1 MRRLSPAERRLWRAF
16 PTGAWVDLREGD
28 KELDDPAQAGRWGR
42 EREVRAEVI
51 AALLLGAVERT
62 PGQVPG
68 VRLAGAR
75 VTGVLDLSDA
85 AIDATLY
92 LLNCHLAET
101 VDLTD
106 ATTRGV
112 RLRGCELAR
121 FRGSRMRVDG
131 LFELDG
137 STVRAGVRLDNAR
150 VEGQCRLSRAVL
162 TAPPRRTTTS
172 ESAFGDVREP
182 EGNAGNTMHEWAL
195 WAGGLS
201 VGGGTFLRGL
211 RADGA
216 LRLIGG
222 DFPGGLYLE
231 GAHVGA
237 VNADFVTAGTV
248 ELSRGFTAEGTVRMR
263 GARIDGV
270 LSLHHASVRAEGRAL
285 HLSHM
290 QADEV
295 IMRPDEVVGEVNLG
309 YSRFGVLLDAPDAYP
324 GQVQLNGLSYET
336 LRGEWTV
343 AERLDWLRRDP
354 DGYRPQPYEQLASWY
369 RRIGHEP
376 DARRVLLA
384 KQRERRGTLRAPG
397 RAWGRLLDLMV
408 GYGYRSWL
416 AGLWA
421 ALLLAAGTA
430 IFTRVP
436 PVQVDPDEMR
446 TFTPFVYCL
455 DLLVPVSVFEVR
467 GAYEPAG
474 WTAWVAWT
482 LVVSGWV
489 LATALIAGATRVLR
503 PAPGS

>member
-16 PTGAWVDLREGD
+16 SSGAWVDLREGD
-28 KELDDPAQAGRWGR
+28 KELDDPAQAHRWGR

-75 VTGVLDLSDA
+75 VVGALDLSGA
-85 AIDATLY
+85 SIDATLY
-92 LLNCHLAET
+92 LLNCHLAEP
-101 VDLTD
+101 VDLSD
-106 ATTRGV
+106 ATAKGV

-121 FRGSRMRVDG
+121 FKGSRMKVDG

-137 STVRAGVRLDNAR
+137 SAVHAGVRLDNAR
-150 VEGQCRLSRAVL
+150 VEGQCRLSRTTL
-162 TAPPRRTTTS
+162 TAPPPRTTTS
-172 ESAFGDVREP
+172 ESAHGDVREP
-182 EGNAGNTMHEWAL
+182 EDNAGDTMHEWAL

-201 VGGGTFLRGL
+201 VGGGAFLRGL
-211 RADGA
+211 RAHGG

-231 GAHVGA
+231 RAHVGA
-237 VNADFVTAGTV
+237 INADFMTAGTA
-248 ELSRGFTAEGTVRMR
+248 ELSAGFRADGTIRMR
-263 GARIDGV
+263 GARVDGV
-270 LSLHHASVRAEGRAL
+270 LSFDRAELRAAGRVL

-295 IMRPDEVVGEVNLG
+295 IMRPDVIEGGVNFG
-309 YSRFGVLLDAPDAYP
+309 YSRFGVLLDSPEAYPDA
-324 GQVQLNGLSYET
+324 VQLNGLTYES
-336 LRGEWTV
+336 LRGSWTLT
-343 AERLDWLRRDP
+343 ERLGWLCHDP

-397 RAWGRLLDLMV
+397 RMWGRLLDLMV

-421 ALLLAAGTA
+421 VILLGAGTV
-430 IFTRVP
+430 IFGQVP
-436 PVQVDPDEMR
+436 PVQVDPDEVR
-446 TFTPFVYCL
+446 TFNAFVYSL

-503 PAPGS
+503 PAPGA

>member
-137 STVRAGVRLDNAR
+137 STVHAGVRLDNAR

-182 EGNAGNTMHEWAL
+182 EGDTGNTMHEWAL

-211 RADGA
+211 RADG
-216 LRLIGG
+216 
-222 DFPGGLYLE
+222 
-231 GAHVGA
+231 
-237 VNADFVTAGTV
+237 
-248 ELSRGFTAEGTVRMR
+248 
-263 GARIDGV
+263 
-270 LSLHHASVRAEGRAL
+270 
-285 HLSHM
+285 
-290 QADEV
+290 
-295 IMRPDEVVGEVNLG
+295 
-309 YSRFGVLLDAPDAYP
+309 
-324 GQVQLNGLSYET
+324 
-336 LRGEWTV
+336 
-343 AERLDWLRRDP
+343 
-354 DGYRPQPYEQLASWY
+354 
-369 RRIGHEP
+369 
-376 DARRVLLA
+376 
-384 KQRERRGTLRAPG
+384 
-397 RAWGRLLDLMV
+397 
-408 GYGYRSWL
+408 
-416 AGLWA
+416 
-421 ALLLAAGTA
+421 
-430 IFTRVP
+430 
-436 PVQVDPDEMR
+436 
-446 TFTPFVYCL
+446 
-455 DLLVPVSVFEVR
+455 
-467 GAYEPAG
+467 
-474 WTAWVAWT
+474 
-482 LVVSGWV
+482 
-489 LATALIAGATRVLR
+489 
-503 PAPGS
+503 